1 MSNLP
6 TKDNS
11 SKIKIN
17 MKPNMKPKTN
27 KDMKPSMIRANSPT
41 ISLKVQESSMITIAL
56 RGLRPNR
63 KLSSLMRSIYSTKS

>member
-27 KDMKPSMIRANSPT
+27 KDMKPNMIRANSPT